1 MSLGSPRSI
10 TSSKFSRITAAN
22 RDETRADAAS
32 GSEMEIQISSPR
44 GS

>member
-10 TSSKFSRITAAN
+10 TSSKFSRSTAAK
-22 RDETRADAAS
+22 RDEILAGGAS
-32 GSEMEIQISSPR
+32 GSEIEMQISLPR